1 MAVPKVV
8 GMPIQLGRVLWQSEY
23 MIRSMVARDLRARY
37 VGSLMGFFWSV
48 IYPLTQIGLYF
59 FVFAVLLKVRIGPEY
74 GGTSF
79 ALWMI
84 AGLLPWMFFA
94 EVMNR
99 APFAVVEQS
108 NLIKKMVF
116 PSEIFPIVGLS
127 AAVLNH
133 LIAVTIF
140 LAFILFSGLGI
151 SLNLLWL
158 VPYLMVAGLFA
169 LGLSWLLSALN
180 VFLRDVGHMTGVAI
194 NIWLFLTPIF
204 YPRSVVPEPLQKWF
218 DLNPMLHVVEGY
230 RMAMLGKTE
239 FDPWGFLYL
248 VIVTMCALGIGA
260 TVFRRLKPS
269 FAEVL

>member
-1 MAVPKVV
+1 MIR
-8 GMPIQLGRVLWQSEY
+8 MPIQLVRLLWQSNF
-23 MIRSMVARDLRARY
+23 MVRSMVARDLRSRY
-37 VGSLMGFFWSV
+37 VGSLMGLFWSV
-48 IYPLTQIGLYF
+48 VYPITQIGLYF

-94 EVMNR
+94 EVINR
-99 APFAVVEQS
+99 APSAVLEQS

-116 PSEIFPIVGLS
+116 PSEIFPIVNLS
-127 AAVLNH
+127 AAGLNH
-133 LIAVTIF
+133 LIAVTVF
-140 LAFILFSGLGI
+140 LVFILFSGLSM

-169 LGLSWLLSALN
+169 LGLSWLLSSLN
-180 VFLRDVGHMTGVAI
+180 VFLRDVGHVTGVMI
-194 NIWLFLTPIF
+194 NIWMFLTPIF
-204 YPRSVVPEPLQKWF
+204 YPRSVIPENVQRWA

-230 RMAMLGKTE
+230 RMALIGKTP
-239 FDPWGFLYL
+239 FDPWGFSYL
-248 VIVTMCALGIGA
+248 LVVTLGALMIGA
-260 TVFRRLKPS
+260 MVFRRLKPS